1 MLLDID
7 RIQIGDRIRKD
18 YGDLQEL
25 ADDIQANTLL
35 NPIVVTPSGDG
46 NYTLI
51 AGERRLRAMRDI
63 LGYKQVTV
71 NTVAANDAEH
81 ALLMEISENECRK
94 EFTKTERLDYARR
107 LSRIEA
113 AKAKERQGTRTDI
126 VQNSAPS
133 STAGKARDKVA
144 EALGTSHDTLA
155 REQYIADNADML
167 DPSDFADWDEGRL
180 STNKAYQRIKQAKEK
195 AERELTD
202 ALAEVEELERQND
215 KLYAQVHDQ
224 SEPQVVVREV
234 VPRDYE
240 SIKADYRRQ
249 VDDYQRLHEKW
260 IKTTSELEKANAA
273 LGAEK
278 EQQYAR
284 RDLQNLIS
292 AINEMIRRYGGN
304 VWAFSEWRNLHEST
318 QRDLKTAVMSLNG
331 FAQQLLANI
340 NELDQNGLENG

>member
-35 NPIVVTPSGDG
+35 NPIVVTPSADG

-113 AKAKERQGTRTDI
+113 AKAKERMEAGKEIDPVQKI
-126 VQNSAPS
+126 VQGR
-133 STAGKARDKVA
+133 TCEIVA
-144 EALGTSHDTLA
+144 SALGTNRETL
-155 REQYIADNADML
+155 RQEQYIADNADML
-167 DPSDFADWDEGRL
+167 DPADFADWDEGRL

-249 VDDYQRLHEKW
+249 VDDYQKLHEKW

-318 QRDLKTAVMSLNG
+318 QRDLKIAVMSLNG